1 MKLTLWLASLACL
14 VCLGACA
21 TSSALPVQTRS
32 FVFEGWGGP
41 AIMVHTAEPEGLDG
55 DARVVFVLHGVG
67 RNGEEY
73 RDNWIDLARR
83 HGLRVYV
90 PEFSRASFPGA
101 EAYNLGSEPRG
112 EDDPPGAYDA
122 IEPLFDHIRETR
134 GVSAGTYV
142 IFGHSA
148 GAQYVHRFACF
159 VDAPRFDLAIA
170 ANAGWYTLP
179 DAEAEWPYGLKGVE
193 SSCDAQRWLE
203 RPLVL
208 LLGDADTDP
217 QDRSLRRT
225 PEADAQ
231 GPHRFARGQ
240 FFHAQA
246 AAVAAHRN
254 WTFNWRIG
262 TVRGV
267 AHDNAAMAR
276 AAAGWIAAEDEK

>member
-1 MKLTLWLASLACL
+1 MNMSSWLASLACL
-14 VCLGACA
+14 FVLAACA
-21 TSSALPVQTRS
+21 TGPAAQVQTRS

-41 AIMVHTAEPEGLDG
+41 PVTVYTAEPEGLAS

-73 RDNWIDLARR
+73 RDNWIRLARE

-90 PEFSRASFPGA
+90 PEFSRANFPGA
-101 EAYNLGSEPRG
+101 EAYNLGSEPREAG
-112 EDDPPGAYDA
+112 DPPGAYGV

-134 GVSAGTYV
+134 GVSAPTYV

-170 ANAGWYTLP
+170 ANAGWYTMA
-179 DAEAEWPYGLKGVE
+179 DTGAEWPYGLAGVE
-193 SSCDAQRWLE
+193 AGCEPQRWLE

-217 QDRSLRRT
+217 DDRSLRHT
-225 PEADAQ
+225 PEANAQ
-231 GPHRFARGQ
+231 GPHRYARGQ
-240 FFHAQA
+240 AFYADAQQA
-246 AAVAAHRN
+246 ASEAS

-276 AAAGWIAAEDEK
+276 AAAAWIDTEETE